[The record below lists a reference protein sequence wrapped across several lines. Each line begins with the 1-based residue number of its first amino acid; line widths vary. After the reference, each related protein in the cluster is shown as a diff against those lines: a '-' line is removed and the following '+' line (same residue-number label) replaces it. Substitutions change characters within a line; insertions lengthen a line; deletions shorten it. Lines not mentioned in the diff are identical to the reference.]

1 MGSKIFLLLGLSIAF
16 ALLISSEVAARDLA
30 ETTSKTDG
38 AGLDG
43 GYHGG
48 GGHYNGGGGH
58 GGGGGGHYNGGG
70 SHHGG
75 GGGGC
80 RHYCHGRCCSAAEE
94 AALEG
99 ATLDG
104 GYHGGG
110 GGHYN
115 GGGSHHGGGGGGGHY
130 NGGGSHHGG
139 GGGGCRHYCHGR
151 CCSAAEEAT
160 LKATEAKPQN

>member
-48 GGHYNGGGGH
+48 GGGGRYNGGGGH
-58 GGGGGGHYNGGG
+58 GGGGGGRYNGGG
-70 SHHGG
+70 GHGG

-80 RHYCHGRCCSAAEE
+80 RHYCHGRCCSAVEE
-94 AALEG
+94 AAL
-99 ATLDG
+99 
-104 GYHGGG
+104 
-110 GGHYN
+110 
-115 GGGSHHGGGGGGGHY
+115 
-130 NGGGSHHGG
+130 
-139 GGGGCRHYCHGR
+139 
-151 CCSAAEEAT
+151 
-160 LKATEAKPQN
+160 KATEVKPQN